1 MHCTECFC
9 GSFIRSWGGMS
20 EKLFMPVLWSKYK
33 NDFQKNMESTELL
46 RTIIMKIVEAW
57 EYISDIEEERFLYFN
72 EDIYILNS
80 MV

>member
-1 MHCTECFC
+1 
-9 GSFIRSWGGMS
+9 
-20 EKLFMPVLWSKYK
+20 
-33 NDFQKNMESTELL
+33 
-46 RTIIMKIVEAW
+46 MKIVEAW